1 LYEATAGN
9 CEEIER
15 MNAIAGAAILAE
27 RFGAS
32 VDADRAAPL
41 PPGALPI
48 FHWIG
53 VEPPASENQVEE
65 SRWPSVSDSSGS

>member
-1 LYEATAGN
+1 
-9 CEEIER
+9 

-32 VDADRAAPL
+32 ADADRPTPPAAP

-53 VEPPASENQVEE
+53 VEPPATENQVED
-65 SRWPSVSDSSGS
+65 SRWPNVGDSSGS

>member
-1 LYEATAGN
+1 
-9 CEEIER
+9 

-32 VDADRAAPL
+32 ADADRPAPPAAP

-53 VEPPASENQVEE
+53 VEPSSESEC
-65 SRWPSVSDSSGS
+65 PPVSDSSGS